1 MSVPEICDR
10 LQLKI
15 SVKESILSKV
25 ASCRTY
31 ASLQKISSFTVIFS
45 ISGKPTFLE
54 RLHWLFIPLL
64 FFLFS
69 HLAQ

>member
-1 MSVPEICDR
+1 MSVSEICDR

-31 ASLQKISSFTVIFS
+31 ASLQKISSFTVIF
-45 ISGKPTFLE
+45 
-54 RLHWLFIPLL
+54 LFPGNLL
-64 FFLFS
+64 FWNVFIGCLSLFYS
-69 HLAQ
+69 FYFPI